1 MVLESYLRDMASE
14 FYVDP
19 EEDSEGAD
27 QRRFTQLEKN
37 QPGWPSIGGEYGCQA
52 WDTLPTLQEK
62 SYSWAEFVAQC

>member
-37 QPGWPSIGGEYGCQA
+37 QPGWPSIVSYWLEPPIPSDCL
-52 WDTLPTLQEK
+52 TNIKILLPPTP
-62 SYSWAEFVAQC
+62 

>member
-37 QPGWPSIGGEYGCQA
+37 QPGWPSIGGDWIGTVHTAATGDQKQNRAAQGC
-52 WDTLPTLQEK
+52 
-62 SYSWAEFVAQC
+62 